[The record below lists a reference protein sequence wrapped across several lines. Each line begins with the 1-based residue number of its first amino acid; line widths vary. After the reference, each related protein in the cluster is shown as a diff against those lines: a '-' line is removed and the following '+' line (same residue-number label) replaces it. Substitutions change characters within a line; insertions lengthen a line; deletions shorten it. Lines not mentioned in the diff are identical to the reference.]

1 MTATPT
7 KVYGINAK
15 CLKPRKMISSMIMW
29 PVAVMH
35 LYILQQSLKKMLLVE
50 VLTRPTNVRDE
61 SMNVI

>member
-1 MTATPT
+1 
-7 KVYGINAK
+7 
-15 CLKPRKMISSMIMW
+15 MISSMIMW